1 MDLKFLE
8 NPPTLLITAGLV
20 FLLLSV
26 ATIKRPI
33 VIDITSNGR
42 KIAGVIGGLLLIIG
56 IILMLL
62 PLSMAGTKDN
72 SVHLDILRIREY
84 FENPKDVPDYIKI
97 PSKPKLEGKINPA
110 PAGNLKTHVWVAICP
125 LDSEKCAVKNLKLTS
140 SGEWNEYLL
149 IGGPEDACKRFLLT
163 FVLVDEKTNDLL
175 NAREESGMSNAEFTK
190 LEFTTWENLQVERS
204 LDDETLLEITSC
216 SLAQKGAP

>member
-1 MDLKFLE
+1 M
-8 NPPTLLITAGLV
+8 
-20 FLLLSV
+20 
-26 ATIKRPI
+26 
-33 VIDITSNGR
+33 
-42 KIAGVIGGLLLIIG
+42 
-56 IILMLL
+56 
-62 PLSMAGTKDN
+62 
-72 SVHLDILRIREY
+72 
-84 FENPKDVPDYIKI
+84 
-97 PSKPKLEGKINPA
+97 
-110 PAGNLKTHVWVAICP
+110 
-125 LDSEKCAVKNLKLTS
+125 KLTS